1 MKRLAESLLVFKGSY
16 YKTEFVLSQY
26 ELVLNQIGCELFRF
40 YLNFKLVE
48 PFYEHILMRFENGLR
63 YERVDSELL
72 DDLEQIN
79 FCVQFGAPLDK
90 QLVIYGLVIFAA
102 FATVFLTAAT
112 TQNREA
118 SPVVHHIVLEWF
130 AAQQV
135 VL

>member
-1 MKRLAESLLVFKGSY
+1 M
-16 YKTEFVLSQY
+16 
-26 ELVLNQIGCELFRF
+26 NQIGCELFRF
-40 YLNFKLVE
+40 YLNFELVE

-72 DDLEQIN
+72 DDLEQIY
-79 FCVQFGAPLDK
+79 FGVQFGAPLDK
-90 QLVIYGLVIFAA
+90 QLVINGLVIFAA

-118 SPVVHHIVLEWF
+118 SPVVHHVVLEWF